1 MSYGP
6 WCKLVCVL
14 PKVAAFA
21 TGAMAAVRV
30 RAAKAARIMFFIG
43 ILHL

>member
-1 MSYGP
+1 VEAWAIG
-6 WCKLVCVL
+6 
-14 PKVAAFA
+14 
-21 TGAMAAVRV
+21 TMAALRL